1 MGGRTLEAMALIGIG
16 LERFSITPVAVGPIK
31 AMIRTLDR
39 AAVVAELDRLLE
51 TPPADMRAALAA
63 WAEGQGVAT
72 G

>member
-1 MGGRTLEAMALIGIG
+1 
-16 LERFSITPVAVGPIK
+16 
-31 AMIRTLDR
+31 MIRTLDR